1 MKLKHNYEPWE
12 YMEIEDFL
20 PQKRF
25 KELQDQAKVQLENYK
40 KQGSNTPRG
49 KYICYSGE
57 DMIPE
62 FNPIFDLL
70 PRRQPT
76 GKLKKINHWAVTP
89 PGVHYPTHIDN
100 KSRFSTI
107 AFYVSPE
114 KNSGT
119 IICKNPST
127 NDDGDHCSPD
137 LPSETEV
144 EIEWKPNKIFLHCGG
159 PVKWHR
165 YYGNENYGH
174 RIIISAFLVQP
185 DLINKGRIDL
195 DYLIDI

>member
-1 MKLKHNYEPWE
+1 M
-12 YMEIEDFL
+12 
-20 PQKRF
+20 
-25 KELQDQAKVQLENYK
+25 
-40 KQGSNTPRG
+40 
-49 KYICYSGE
+49 
-57 DMIPE
+57 
-62 FNPIFDLL
+62 
-70 PRRQPT
+70 
-76 GKLKKINHWAVTP
+76 
-89 PGVHYPTHIDN
+89 
-100 KSRFSTI
+100 
-107 AFYVSPE
+107 SPE

-165 YYGNENYGH
+165 YYGNENYEP